1 MSNIKIFVAHDEEKT
16 ITVDNPIYQN
26 VITQNVENSKFI
38 QMNTGDNI
46 SDKYK
51 KYQELTIQYWAWK
64 NIDADYYGL
73 CTQNKYLSFSTNNIR
88 NNQKTNFE
96 FPAPYFD
103 EHPTID
109 PPIKFE
115 YLNNANIQKLN
126 LFEQAM
132 KDTIE
137 SYDMIITSHLN
148 WDITIM
154 QQFDVPSVLDNKL
167 KVALELIDEFSPEFS
182 KVAHEYF
189 NGYVYYPGQLYVMS
203 KDLFNDYCK
212 WNFKILDELEKR
224 IDFSHYSVEGLKV
237 LYYISER
244 LLGVYYTYLK
254 NQNKY
259 KLKEV
264 DWCEIEHVE
273 TQDPILPAFIDN
285 KEAIL
290 FCFDNNFII
299 PAAATIMSLI
309 NTSTDENQYDIICF
323 NKNLAQTNKDLLS
336 RLTKEKNNI
345 SLRFYDIGF
354 IMSNYPSPHLREN
367 IPWSIDVYSKFLIF
381 EILASYNKVLYL
393 DTDLILMD
401 DISYLLNLDLTGYYL
416 AACPDLGI
424 ISNSSKMP
432 WMYNYLTKKI
442 NLTNEFIYTNAGV
455 SLFNIQEIINDQI
468 NFGDN
473 LLQTLF
479 DTAKQLH
486 LAQEQDIINELFH
499 KKTYYLDLNW
509 NIYSFLGTSK
519 NTISKKLYKE
529 WLPEY
534 LYKQCIAA
542 IQNPKIIHYVADGKP
557 WNYPDYA
564 LANYWWD
571 AIRGTEIYEL
581 AINLQIKNTAT
592 KYTQKIIQDFLNIQ

>member
-1 MSNIKIFVAHDEEKT
+1 MSNIKIFVAHDAEKT
-16 ITVDNPIYQN
+16 IIVNNSLYQN
-26 VITQNVENSKFI
+26 VITQNVENSTFI
-38 QMNTGDNI
+38 QINTGDNI
-46 SDKYK
+46 FSKYS
-51 KYQELTIQYWAWK
+51 KYQELIVQYWAWK

-73 CTQNKYLSFSTNNIR
+73 CTQDKYLSFSKNNIR

-115 YLNNANIQKLN
+115 YLNKANIKKMN
-126 LFEQAM
+126 LFEANM
-132 KDTIE
+132 KDEIE

-148 WDITIM
+148 WDITVI
-154 QQFDVPSVLDNKL
+154 QQFNVPSVLDNKL
-167 KVALELIDEFSPEFS
+167 KLALELIDEFSPEFS
-182 KVAHEYF
+182 VDAHKYL
-189 NGYVYYPGQLYVMS
+189 NGYVYYPGQLYVMK

-212 WNFKILDELEKR
+212 WSFKILDELEKR
-224 IDFSHYSVEGLKV
+224 IDFSDYSIEGLKI

-244 LLGVYYTYLK
+244 LLGIYYTHLK

-259 KLKEV
+259 KLKEL
-264 DWCEIEHVE
+264 DWCKIEHVE
-273 TQDPILPAFIDN
+273 TQDPILPAFINN

-290 FCFDNNFII
+290 LTFDNNFVM

-323 NKNLAQTNKDLLS
+323 NKNLYQNNKDLLY

-354 IMSNYPSPHLREN
+354 IMSNDPSLHVPKN
-367 IPWSIDVYSKFLIF
+367 MYWSIDIYSKFLIF
-381 EILASYNKVLYL
+381 ELLTSYNKVLFL
-393 DTDLILMD
+393 DTDLILMN

-416 AACPDLGI
+416 AACPDLIGI
-424 ISNSSKMP
+424 SRSSKMP
-432 WMYNYLTKKI
+432 WMHNYLTKQI
-442 NLTNEFIYTNAGV
+442 NLTNKFNYINVGV
-455 SLFNIQEIINDQI
+455 SLFNVQEIINDQI

-479 DTAKQLH
+479 NKAKKLYI
-486 LAQEQDIINELFH
+486 APEQDIINELFH
-499 KKTYYLDLNW
+499 EKIYQLDLNW
-509 NIYSFLGTSK
+509 NTPSFLGSNA
-519 NTISKKLYKE
+519 NTISQKLLKE
-529 WLPEY
+529 YLPEY
-534 LYKQCIAA
+534 LYQSCIEA
-542 IQNPKIIHYVADGKP
+542 IQNPKIIHYIGINKP

-571 AIRGTEIYEL
+571 TIHGTEIYEL
-581 AINLQIKNTAT
+581 AINSQMKNATT
-592 KYTQKIIQDFLNIQ
+592 KYTQKIIQDFFNTL